1 MRVTDGTG
9 ATPPTAGNGLSALV
23 VGGGP
28 AGLMAA
34 QVLAERGLHVTVYE
48 QMPTLGR
55 KLLLAGRSGLNLT
68 HSEPL
73 ESLIDRYGS
82 ARRHLEL
89 PLREFDSDA
98 LRAWARTLG
107 EDTYIGSSGR
117 VFPDSW
123 RATTLL
129 RSWLRHLAQLGVR
142 AETGVRW
149 VGWAETAAG
158 DDRRPVI
165 RLRRRDLTEYTVAA
179 DVVVLALGGASWPRT
194 GSDGSWVGILRS
206 SGIAVNEL
214 VASNAGVEVDWS
226 PGFLERFEGLPLKNV
241 AVTHDGHRVRG
252 ELVITKRGLE
262 GTPVYT
268 LSASLRRALSV
279 GTPTVVHLDL
289 HPDLAIGEIEHR
301 LRSRRPKDS
310 FANWLRRRLDLGP
323 LASALLRN
331 AEGQTPSD
339 DPEVIARRIK
349 DLPIDVTAIAPIE
362 RAISS
367 AGGVPFGE
375 LDTHLMLNAR
385 PGTFV
390 AGEMVDWDAPT
401 GGYLLQ
407 ATFSMAVLAAH
418 RAADWAS
425 QEHP

>member
-1 MRVTDGTG
+1 
-9 ATPPTAGNGLSALV
+9 
-23 VGGGP
+23 
-28 AGLMAA
+28 MAA
-34 QVLAERGLHVTVYE
+34 QVLAERGLRVTVYE

-73 ESLIDRYGS
+73 DSLLERYGR
-82 ARRHLEL
+82 ARADLE
-89 PLREFDSDA
+89 PA
-98 LRAWARTLG
+98 LRAFGNVALRSWAQNLG

-129 RSWLRHLAQLGVR
+129 RSWLRHLARLGVR

-149 VGWAETAAG
+149 GGWAEPSSSSRDPIA
-158 DDRRPVI
+158 I
-165 RLRRRDLTEYTVAA
+165 RLVLRDGTQQTATA
-179 DVVVLALGGASWPRT
+179 DVVVLALGGGSWPRT
-194 GSDGSWVGILRS
+194 GSDGRWVEVLRDA
-206 SGIAVNEL
+206 GVAVNDL
-214 VASNAGVEVDWS
+214 VASNAGVEIDWS
-226 PGFLERFEGLPLKNV
+226 PGFLERFEGVPLKNV
-241 AVTHDGHRVRG
+241 AVTHDGQRVRG

-268 LSASLRRALSV
+268 LSPSLRRALAAGATSAL
-279 GTPTVVHLDL
+279 HLDL
-289 HPDLAIGEIEHR
+289 HPDLSLDDIEHR
-301 LRSRRPKDS
+301 LRSLRPKDS

-323 LASALLRN
+323 LASALLR
-331 AEGQTPSD
+331 EPDGRPPSD
-339 DPEVIARRIK
+339 DPTTTARRIK
-349 DLPIDVTAIAPIE
+349 DLPLVVHSMASIE

-367 AGGVPFGE
+367 AGGVPFDE
-375 LDTHLMLNAR
+375 LDARLMLKRR

-407 ATFSMAVLAAH
+407 ATFSMAVMAANG
-418 RAADWAS
+418 AADWALR
-425 QEHP
+425 EHP